1 MATTTL
7 IPVPASE
14 IAPSLAAGGEVTG
27 EASPS
32 ITSLSLRSLVEEL
45 DALIE
50 TVECVQPED
59 EKDFLKR
66 FQETHLAT
74 KAKIDR
80 TGDFLDFIDSQIAG
94 AKLKAATLSKRE
106 HRWAAIK
113 ARLEGYLKVTIMAR
127 DQVLKGK
134 TLKYPP
140 LEGETVTFSV
150 RKNPDSL
157 APIPDESIVPAEY
170 KDATVTVPLVLWES
184 LLDAIPMDTCAELL
198 DAIKKPGVT
207 VRRGEVKS
215 AIVKGTKVEG
225 CALNPTSY
233 GLVTT

>member
-1 MATTTL
+1 MATTL
-7 IPVPASE
+7 SPIPASE
-14 IAPSLAAGGEVTG
+14 LAPSLATEGGNRET
-27 EASPS
+27 SPS

-80 TGDFLDFIDSQIAG
+80 TGDFLDFIDSQVAG
-94 AKLKAATLSKRE
+94 AKLKAVALSKRE
-106 HRWAAIK
+106 HRWTAIK
-113 ARLEGYLKVTIMAR
+113 DRLEGYLKTTILSREPNA
-127 DQVLKGK
+127 KG
-134 TLKYPP
+134 KYPP
-140 LEGETVTFSV
+140 LEGNTTTFSL
-150 RKNPDSL
+150 RKSPPSL
-157 APIPDESIVPAEY
+157 APIADESIVPAEY
-170 KDATVTVPLVLWES
+170 KDATVTVPLVLWEK

-198 DAIKKPGVT
+198 DGIKKPGIT

-215 AIVKGTKVEG
+215 AIVKGEKVEG
-225 CALNPTSY
+225 CSLNPTSY
-233 GLVTT
+233 GLVTS